1 MCTSLVKSGMNFYN
15 IESLIVERRWE
26 TYSRQRSHFY
36 LHRQNTQ
43 QTTNCDGG
51 DFWSSSLSICPSND
65 ILAKCFLA
73 RFLDDEKL
81 YISEMEVI
89 TVGSSINFDMFKV
102 AANIGYYREDKVW
115 IPQYDSLFIVM
126 NAEGKV
132 LTWQLTKGTSFEQ
145 VSNIFEDPNNCA
157 QRQGQQM
164 CT

>member
-1 MCTSLVKSGMNFYN
+1 MGN
-15 IESLIVERRWE
+15 I
-26 TYSRQRSHFY
+26 SRQRSHFY

-81 YISEMEVI
+81 YLSEMEVI
-89 TVGSSINFDMFKV
+89 TVGSSINFDHMFKV

-145 VSNIFEDPNNCA
+145 VCNILEDPNNCA

>member
-1 MCTSLVKSGMNFYN
+1 
-15 IESLIVERRWE
+15 
-26 TYSRQRSHFY
+26 
-36 LHRQNTQ
+36 
-43 QTTNCDGG
+43 
-51 DFWSSSLSICPSND
+51 
-65 ILAKCFLA
+65 
-73 RFLDDEKL
+73 
-81 YISEMEVI
+81 MEGI
-89 TVGSSINFDMFKV
+89 TVGSSISFDHMFKV

-145 VSNIFEDPNNCA
+145 VSNILEDPNNCA